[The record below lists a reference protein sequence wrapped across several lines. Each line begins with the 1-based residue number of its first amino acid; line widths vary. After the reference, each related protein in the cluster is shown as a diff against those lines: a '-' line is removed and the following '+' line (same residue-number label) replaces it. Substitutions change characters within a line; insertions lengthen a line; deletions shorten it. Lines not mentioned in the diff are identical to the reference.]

1 MVIDVSRE
9 GWVKTDALQ
18 CKDSSPEI
26 LPRFLPRS
34 FFSKFNVTPIS
45 SARGRGERK
54 EERGK
59 WNKGPLRPSRRFF
72 LAIRGARRGAV
83 TFNSRA
89 RRRPICVVRAP
100 ITPDKVEAI
109 YLPSVG
115 DAITRL
121 RPSSTEG
128 EKRTKRGTVT
138 GTRVAEVRREWVE
151 VIYATGEGEH
161 TFGRK

>member
-1 MVIDVSRE
+1 MLSSVRIPPQKSFRDFFRDLFFLNLTKHRSR
-9 GWVKTDALQ
+9 LQ
-18 CKDSSPEI
+18 GGEE
-26 LPRFLPRS
+26 
-34 FFSKFNVTPIS
+34 
-45 SARGRGERK
+45 RGRGQMK
-54 EERGK
+54 QGA
-59 WNKGPLRPSRRFF
+59 SRRFF

-138 GTRVAEVRREWVE
+138 GTRVVEVRREWVE